1 MQNQIQNDFK
11 LPSFPKRGK
20 FFRKG
25 EEIIMSNSNRERIKR
40 GIKRMQKAEPYSK
53 SEFEAILNS
62 MPDEIF
68 PYLMGEMDNLPE
80 CTVEY
85 DDDRFSAT
93 MAKHA
98 LDRYFAE
105 HPQESIEDYIS

>member
-1 MQNQIQNDFK
+1 
-11 LPSFPKRGK
+11 
-20 FFRKG
+20 
-25 EEIIMSNSNRERIKR
+25 MSNSNRERIKR

-68 PYLMGEMDNLPE
+68 PYLMGEDNLPE

-85 DDDRFSAT
+85 DHDRFSAT
-93 MAKHA
+93 MAKHV
-98 LDRYFAE
+98 LDRYSAK
-105 HPQESIEDYIS
+105 HPEESIEDYMS

>member
-1 MQNQIQNDFK
+1 
-11 LPSFPKRGK
+11 
-20 FFRKG
+20 
-25 EEIIMSNSNRERIKR
+25 MSNSNRERIKR

-68 PYLMGEMDNLPE
+68 SVCE

-85 DDDRFSAT
+85 DRDRFDAT

-105 HPQESIEDYIS
+105 HPEESIEDYIS